1 MWCDTMLISILVIFI
16 QVEVNTVDQYQGRDK
31 NVIIVSFVKSSVA
44 KDGHVSIV
52 NMHCYW
58 IIQIYL

>member
-1 MWCDTMLISILVIFI
+1 MIFIFI

-31 NVIIVSFVKSSVA
+31 HVIIVSFVKSSVA

-52 NMHCYW
+52 NVYCYW
-58 IIQIYL
+58 IIQKIVTQDGSLL